1 MILFGGDIL
10 YKTGQIVSRE
20 EVESYIKSLAEID
33 EDMFEIY
40 TKIFSEYVCDI
51 VKLSDL
57 DYSRINREEE
67 FEIIEQYK
75 NDIKN
80 MPPIVVSPSFDG
92 KRIVYDGC
100 HRCVALENLGVQEVV
115 ALIPYKTIDGRM
127 VEDLEENKPELNKC
141 KYTTIDNT
149 ECNKGKCCF
158 CCDKGNNC
166 GGICNYCHDIGTLR
180 RIIGKNVSL
189 FCDGVW

>member
-1 MILFGGDIL
+1 M
-10 YKTGQIVSRE
+10 YKIGQIISRE
-20 EVESYIKSLAEID
+20 KVESYIKSLSEID

-40 TKIFSEYVCDI
+40 TKIFSEYICGI

-67 FEIIEQYK
+67 SEIIEQYK

-115 ALIPYKTIDGRM
+115 ALIPHKTIDGRM
-127 VEDLEENKPELNKC
+127 VKDLENNKPELNKC
-141 KYTTIDNT
+141 KYTTVDNV
-149 ECNKGKCCF
+149 ECDKGKCCF
-158 CCDKGNNC
+158 GCDKGNNC
-166 GGICNYCHDIGTLR
+166 SGICNYCHDIGVIRNL
-180 RIIGKNVSL
+180 IEKNISL